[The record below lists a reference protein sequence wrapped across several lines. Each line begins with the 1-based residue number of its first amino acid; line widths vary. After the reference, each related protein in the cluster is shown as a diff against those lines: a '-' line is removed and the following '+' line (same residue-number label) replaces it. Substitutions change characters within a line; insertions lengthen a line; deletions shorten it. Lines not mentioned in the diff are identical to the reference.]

1 MATAMPARPSAVN
14 FIGVS
19 RFCLSGLYLLRE
31 PATDQHFIA
40 GARSKERGR
49 IKIRLF
55 GAMPCPESDAGRAIR
70 VSQGSRTVRAGSS
83 SVLSK
88 DAGARPMANI
98 PSATGLCPND
108 SLMLAGAGNELGPA
122 RHVAPQ
128 KIGTFATGGSFP

>member
-1 MATAMPARPSAVN
+1 VN

-19 RFCLSGLYLLRE
+19 SFCLSGLYLLRE

-40 GARSKERGR
+40 GARSKEKGR

-55 GAMPCPESDAGRAIR
+55 GAMRCPGSDAGRGAL
-70 VSQGSRTVRAGSS
+70 VVPAARAGRAASS
-83 SVLSK
+83 SALSK

-122 RHVAPQ
+122 HHVAPQ